1 MLTHPTQRHNALTR
15 PQPNRPDGERG
26 VFIVIGALWI
36 SVFLMLTALALDT
49 FMLATAKVQ
58 QGNTVDYLALSALH
72 ALKDPPVGAVPP
84 SGSQQDVSTYNF
96 VIDRAAVVAAASL
109 LGSGAAQASAS
120 QLRVRI
126 SSGSDDEGEGCGFG
140 SDDSVKDKWCGF
152 EGVSDVG
159 AVIFGQYD
167 PVNGNF
173 VPAALGAVTTVNA
186 VRVRLQLQDPS
197 ESPLLLPMMRLI
209 LSSGHLMFESS
220 AIAYRDGTGRYM
232 LVSSGS

>member
-1 MLTHPTQRHNALTR
+1 
-15 PQPNRPDGERG
+15 
-26 VFIVIGALWI
+26 
-36 SVFLMLTALALDT
+36 MLTALALDT
-49 FMLATAKVQ
+49 FMLATAKLQ

-152 EGVSDVG
+152 EGLSDVG

-167 PVNGNF
+167 PVNSKF
-173 VPAALGAVTTVNA
+173 IPAALGAVATVNA
-186 VRVRLQLQDPS
+186 VRVRLQLQNPS